1 MTGADRVEARACR
14 GRQAAQR
21 RSLVVLGVALV
32 LSGAGP
38 AAGVTVGA
46 LLAQDVL
53 GSTGLA
59 GTPRAVGTAGTAPAA
74 FAVGRLSQARGRR
87 PGLAAGYLAGAVG
100 SAGVAAAAVLGDAVL
115 LSSPCSRRADRRPRH
130 RPRPTPP
137 DRAVPARRRRLR
149 GGRPRPDGLAAP
161 DPLLPARTFDQPD
174 DRPRE
179 AVGRHRP
186 GARVGVLVM
195 VLTQLVMVAIMTMTP
210 VHMHGH
216 GAAASGSS
224 SPSTSARC
232 TCRHRCP
239 AGSAVS
245 FAVALA
251 LLGVGW
257 NLGLVAG
264 TAIITDAAPPAT
276 RARSQGLVDVA
287 VAVLGAAGGG
297 VLVLAVVP
305 AVVGAR
311 DRSARR

>member
-1 MTGADRVEARACR
+1 
-14 GRQAAQR
+14 
-21 RSLVVLGVALV
+21 
-32 LSGAGP
+32 
-38 AAGVTVGA
+38 
-46 LLAQDVL
+46 
-53 GSTGLA
+53 
-59 GTPRAVGTAGTAPAA
+59 
-74 FAVGRLSQARGRR
+74 
-87 PGLAAGYLAGAVG
+87 
-100 SAGVAAAAVLGDAVL
+100 
-115 LSSPCSRRADRRPRH
+115 
-130 RPRPTPP
+130 
-137 DRAVPARRRRLR
+137 
-149 GGRPRPDGLAAP
+149 
-161 DPLLPARTFDQPD
+161 
-174 DRPRE
+174 
-179 AVGRHRP
+179 
-186 GARVGVLVM
+186 
-195 VLTQLVMVAIMTMTP
+195 MVAIMTMTP

-287 VAVLGAAGGG
+287 VAVSGAAGGG

-305 AVVGAR
+305 GIVGAR